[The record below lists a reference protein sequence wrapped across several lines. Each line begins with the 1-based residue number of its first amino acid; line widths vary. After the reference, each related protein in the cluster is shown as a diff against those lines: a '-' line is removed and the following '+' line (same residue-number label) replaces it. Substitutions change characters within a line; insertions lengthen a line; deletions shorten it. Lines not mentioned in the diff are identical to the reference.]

1 VQKLDRRRSGSGQG
15 SVTAVV
21 GERNGHTE
29 LRPHPSPTW
38 KHRIFHC
45 LTQQGRTLLSNMLGK
60 VFADVL
66 FAIEQR
72 VLHDAFSQNRHIIMT
87 VFSVIFI

>member
-1 VQKLDRRRSGSGQG
+1 
-15 SVTAVV
+15 
-21 GERNGHTE
+21 
-29 LRPHPSPTW
+29 
-38 KHRIFHC
+38 
-45 LTQQGRTLLSNMLGK
+45 MLGK